1 MAEHP
6 RGQQR
11 PPADYS
17 AAARTGS
24 DQEYTYLAVGMV
36 AGAIPGVIAGLLVSL
51 ALGHAAMWV
60 SVIGGAGIV
69 IGLVAASILWRRR
82 RARLQQDQDRP
93 QDEERS
99 ARGQGQHPPR
109 R

>member
-1 MAEHP
+1 MAQDP

-36 AGAIPGVIAGLLVSL
+36 AGAVPGVIAGLLVSL
-51 ALGHAAMWV
+51 AIGHAAMWV
-60 SVIGGAGIV
+60 SVIGGVGII
-69 IGLVAASILWRRR
+69 IGLVTASILWRRR
-82 RARLQQDQDRP
+82 RTRLQAEQAGQP
-93 QDEERS
+93 
-99 ARGQGQHPPR
+99 QGQQAPEQRAPR
-109 R
+109 S

>member
-1 MAEHP
+1 MAEDP

-36 AGAIPGVIAGLLVSL
+36 AGAVPGVIVGLLVSL
-51 ALGHAAMWV
+51 AIGHAAMWV
-60 SVIGGAGIV
+60 SVIGGVGII
-69 IGLVAASILWRRR
+69 IGLVAASVLWRRR
-82 RARLQQDQDRP
+82 RARLQLEQAAGGPEQ
-93 QDEERS
+93 Q
-99 ARGQGQHPPR
+99 PPR